1 MATGADNPQS
11 IDMVPVENLLLDH
24 ANPRLSSGVDG
35 PSQEALLKEMYQ
47 RYHLDDLIWSLAK
60 NGYFSEEPLIAVES
74 GTSPAG
80 DKQYTVVEGNRR
92 LAALRILLFEHDRKL
107 VDLDGLPKPSMEVL
121 EKLNPVPVKVYS
133 SREEI
138 VPYMGVRHIVGVRP
152 WGSLSKARYIRHLRE
167 RGVSIPEI
175 KGMVGIRRGDVVQ
188 RWLLALYVLEQA
200 NKVADEPWR
209 EAEEDFYFSF
219 LYTSLG
225 YSNVRQYVQL
235 TPENYEDPKPEPV
248 SAQARGN
255 LVSHMTDLYGKPS
268 QPGLRKVSESR
279 QIKQLAAVYGSP
291 DALEALRSGYS
302 LQDAYRKAGGELLEL
317 VDHLRNADRELG
329 YANALAPHHKGELDA
344 LKVAKRCWEA
354 AKAVLETLGGRTD
367 AP

>member
-1 MATGADNPQS
+1 MANGADNPQD
-11 IDMVPVENLLLDH
+11 IVMVPVENLLLDH
-24 ANPRLSSGVDG
+24 SNPRLSSSVGG
-35 PSQEALLKEMYQ
+35 LSQEALLKEMYR
-47 RYHLDDLIWSLAK
+47 RYHLDDLIWSLAE
-60 NGYFSEEPLIAVES
+60 NGYFSEEPLIGVES
-74 GTSPAG
+74 GTG
-80 DKQYTVVEGNRR
+80 LDEDKQYIVVEGNRR
-92 LAALRILLFEHDRKL
+92 LAALKILLFEDDRKS
-107 VDLDGLPKPSMEVL
+107 VGLNGVPKPSAEVL
-121 EKLNPVPVKVYS
+121 PKLNPVPVKVYS

-167 RGVSIPEI
+167 GGVSIQEI
-175 KGMVGIRRGDVVQ
+175 KGKVGIRRGDVVQ

-200 NKVADEPWR
+200 NKVTDEPWQ

-248 SAQARGN
+248 PTQARGN
-255 LVSHMTDLYGKPS
+255 LVGHMTDLYGKPS

-317 VDHLRNADRELG
+317 VDHLRNASRELG
-329 YANALAPHHKGELDA
+329 HANALAPHHKGEPDG
-344 LKVAKRCWEA
+344 LKFAKRCWEA
-354 AKAVLETLGGRTD
+354 AKAVYETLGGRTD
-367 AP
+367 AS